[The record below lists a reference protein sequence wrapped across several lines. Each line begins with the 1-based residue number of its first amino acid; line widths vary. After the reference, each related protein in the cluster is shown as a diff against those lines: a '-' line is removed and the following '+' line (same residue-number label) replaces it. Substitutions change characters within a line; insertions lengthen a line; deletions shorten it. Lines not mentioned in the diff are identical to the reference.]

1 MAVVR
6 ALNVFDF
13 LVVASDNRLVCVRH
27 GRAPR
32 AALTTS
38 TSSRATAAL
47 EAVAWPSA
55 QARSNDRQRCR
66 HQSVHFM
73 RVSSTHFVR
82 AVAASRLWRSLI
94 GLPPWC
100 ALRRSRLLPPSRRR
114 PSRRTK
120 LPRLAA
126 QPLSRQDIYE
136 RTGCKTVVIVRI
148 QPLFPRVSL
157 PPPPSHVIM
166 KVRAP
171 ACAGCRP
178 RALPLMRHPAGAP
191 RAK

>member
-1 MAVVR
+1 MNIAQLPVR
-6 ALNVFDF
+6 AVARALHVFD
-13 LVVASDNRLVCVRH
+13 VVVLDNRLVCVRH

-82 AVAASRLWRSLI
+82 AIAASLWRALI
-94 GLPPWC
+94 ALPPWC
-100 ALRRSRLLPPSRRR
+100 ALRRSRLLPPSQPIAGCTWQHAEASDPWLARG
-114 PSRRTK
+114 
-120 LPRLAA
+120 AA
-126 QPLSRQDIYE
+126 QDVKQS
-136 RTGCKTVVIVRI
+136 TKVFAT
-148 QPLFPRVSL
+148 FHSL
-157 PPPPSHVIM
+157 
-166 KVRAP
+166 K
-171 ACAGCRP
+171 
-178 RALPLMRHPAGAP
+178 
-191 RAK
+191 

>member
-82 AVAASRLWRSLI
+82 ALIAMARLNWLAAVVCAAAFASAAAVAANR
-94 GLPPWC
+94 GVH
-100 ALRRSRLLPPSRRR
+100 
-114 PSRRTK
+114 
-120 LPRLAA
+120 LAA
-126 QPLSRQDIYE
+126 
-136 RTGCKTVVIVRI
+136 C
-148 QPLFPRVSL
+148 
-157 PPPPSHVIM
+157 
-166 KVRAP
+166 
-171 ACAGCRP
+171 
-178 RALPLMRHPAGAP
+178 
-191 RAK
+191 

>member
-1 MAVVR
+1 MNIAQLPVR
-6 ALNVFDF
+6 AVARALHVFD
-13 LVVASDNRLVCVRH
+13 VVAFDNRLVCVRH

-120 LPRLAA
+120 LVPSARHVDRSFWPRHLCGRPAA
-126 QPLSRQDIYE
+126 IYDLREMPVANATRE
-136 RTGCKTVVIVRI
+136 RPTMPC
-148 QPLFPRVSL
+148 F
-157 PPPPSHVIM
+157 
-166 KVRAP
+166 
-171 ACAGCRP
+171 
-178 RALPLMRHPAGAP
+178 
-191 RAK
+191 